1 MGIPSSKNFL
11 RRLWTSI
18 PVLVLSIWLY
28 AVAIMNIALARIYGG
43 VHQIIY
49 PYKYG
54 VLHSLSIITTYIIIA
69 MFISY
74 IFHKT
79 TFMYISAILI
89 VIYSVFLILSF
100 MALDVDTLDMYFFTP
115 KELIIPNILSIFFLS
130 LLFVILLKVKE
141 GN

>member
-1 MGIPSSKNFL
+1 
-11 RRLWTSI
+11 
-18 PVLVLSIWLY
+18 
-28 AVAIMNIALARIYGG
+28 
-43 VHQIIY
+43 
-49 PYKYG
+49 
-54 VLHSLSIITTYIIIA
+54 
-69 MFISY
+69 
-74 IFHKT
+74 
-79 TFMYISAILI
+79 MYISAILI